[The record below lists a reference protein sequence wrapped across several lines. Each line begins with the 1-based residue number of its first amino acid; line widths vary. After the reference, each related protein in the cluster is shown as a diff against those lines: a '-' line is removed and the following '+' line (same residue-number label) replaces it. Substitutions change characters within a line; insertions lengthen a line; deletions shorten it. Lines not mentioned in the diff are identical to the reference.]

1 MYSAILPNMK
11 KQLKNMIYLLIAS
24 IVACVYLVWTPD
36 QDLTQLK
43 EKYAQAPSK
52 FINLAGTNLH
62 YRDSGNKNLPAL
74 VFLHG
79 FGASLHTWE
88 AWSSELEKDYR
99 VIRMDLPGFGLSGM
113 NETNDFSDAH
123 DIAVILGLLKEVGVE
138 KATFIG
144 NSLGG
149 KLAWHIAAAH
159 PERVEKLV
167 LISPDG
173 FASEGFEY
181 DKASQASWML
191 SVMTIALPKPLLKMS
206 LVPAYADANVLRSAM
221 VDRYYDLMCA
231 PGVRKSIVARVKQT
245 VLKDPIP
252 LLKAIQADTL
262 LMWGEQDGMIP
273 IVNAQEYVKNIPSVR
288 LEVLPKTG
296 HLPQEENVQASLQV
310 LKKFLNR

>member
-1 MYSAILPNMK
+1 MK
-11 KQLKNMIYLLIAS
+11 KKFKNIIYLIIAS

-36 QDLTQLK
+36 QDLVPLK
-43 EKYAQAPSK
+43 EKYAQVPSK

-62 YRDSGNKNLPAL
+62 YRDSGNKNLPTL

-99 VIRMDLPGFGLSGM
+99 VIRMDLPGFGLSGI

-123 DIAVILGLLKEVGVE
+123 DIAVILGLLNALGVE
-138 KATFIG
+138 KATVIG

-149 KLAWHIAAAH
+149 KLAWHIAVAH

-181 DKASQASWML
+181 DKAPEASWML
-191 SVMTIALPKPLLKMS
+191 SAMTIALPKPFLKMS
-206 LVPAYADANVLRSAM
+206 LVPAYADANVLSSGM
-221 VDRYYDLMCA
+221 LDRYYDLMCA
-231 PGVRKSIVARVKQT
+231 PGVRKSIVARVEQT

-252 LLKAIQADTL
+252 LLKTIQADTL

-273 IVNAQEYVKNIPSVR
+273 IANAQEYVKNIPSVR

-296 HLPQEENVQASLQV
+296 HLPQEEHAQDSLRV
-310 LKKFLNR
+310 LKQFLDR

>member
-1 MYSAILPNMK
+1 MK
-11 KQLKNMIYLLIAS
+11 KRLNNMIYLIIAS

-36 QDLTQLK
+36 QDLAQLK

-62 YRDSGNKNLPAL
+62 YRDSGNKNLTTL

-88 AWSSELEKDYR
+88 AWSSELEKEHR

-113 NETNDFSDAH
+113 NETNDFSDTH
-123 DIAVILGLLKEVGVE
+123 DIKVILGLLNALDID

-144 NSLGG
+144 NSIGG

-181 DKASQASWML
+181 DKAPQASWML
-191 SVMTIALPKPLLKMS
+191 SAMTIALPKPLLKMS
-206 LVPAYADANVLRSAM
+206 LVPAYANANVLSSAM

-231 PGVRKSIVARVKQT
+231 PGVRKSIVARVEQT

-252 LLKAIQADTL
+252 LLKTIQADTL

-273 IVNAQEYVKNIPSVR
+273 IDNAQDYVKNIPSVR